1 MSIITTEH
9 EQQRFEHLVL
19 GRPRPK
25 PGIGRKP
32 SGMSKQEWRAQK
44 VEIRTREQ
52 TLLPGI
58 EERVQMQEL
67 YGHKQGTPET
77 RAHHAAKHGRSGA
90 IARLYA
96 SGTIDADQLAA
107 ADKIHATFRAVTADA
122 PIRTASLEART
133 GGGGASNADL
143 PMLTAVD
150 GQWALDWWLR
160 SLKGSPTA
168 LLDVIVHDV
177 GLTIVA
183 DRYALSMPR
192 ARRML
197 TEALS
202 LWWARFGR
210 GDVTSS

>member
-1 MSIITTEH
+1 MSIITTKH

-19 GRPRPK
+19 GRARPAPQVGPK
-25 PGIGRKP
+25 PVGV
-32 SGMSKQEWRAQK
+32 SKQEWRAQK
-44 VEIRTREQ
+44 VDLRARGSV
-52 TLLPGI
+52 LLPGI
-58 EERVQMQEL
+58 EERVQLQEL
-67 YGHKQGTPET
+67 YGHQQGTPET

-107 ADKIHATFRAVTADA
+107 ADKIHATYRAVTADA

-133 GGGGASNADL
+133 GGGGGGNADL

-150 GQWALDWWLR
+150 GQWALDWWVG
-160 SLKGSPTA
+160 SLKGSPAA

-183 DRYALSMPR
+183 DRYAMSMPR

-197 TEALS
+197 TGALS

-210 GDVTSS
+210 GEVTSS